1 LAININMPKSW
12 SDALKEYNAGK
23 NWVIPRKDSPEYKA
37 VRKLMGSAGPAP
49 APAKGSKAPPSAPKV
64 PATKSKAVAQKTVED
79 APAEVKPKVKR
90 VLVVRHP
97 NGRKVR
103 KDKGVKRA
111 GAVVSVPDAPEP
123 ATKPKK
129 AKVVPPV
136 PESAPQPTKRTLKKS
151 KPQDTG
157 TIPMEEDEE

>member
-1 LAININMPKSW
+1 MPMSW
-12 SDALKEYNAGK
+12 SDALKKFNAGK
-23 NWVIPRKDSPEYKA
+23 NWVIPRKDSAEYNA
-37 VRKLMGSAGPAP
+37 VRKMMGSAGPA
-49 APAKGSKAPPSAPKV
+49 KGAKAPPSAPKV
-64 PATKSKAVAQKTVED
+64 PATKSKAVAQKPVED
-79 APAEVKPKVKR
+79 EPAEVKPKIKR

-97 NGRKVR
+97 SGRKVR

-129 AKVVPPV
+129 AKVAPPA
-136 PESAPQPTKRTLKKS
+136 PESAPKPAKRALKKS

-157 TIPMEEDEE
+157 TLPMEEDEE